1 MLVVACIYKP
11 GHSLMVLFFN
21 IPFGLYLI
29 AYKFVNINSLRGSV
43 SLDPVKQYDQRIVI
57 CLNIIS
63 CFKINYSN

>member
-1 MLVVACIYKP
+1 MLVAACIYKP
-11 GHSLMVLFFN
+11 GHSLMVLLSN

-43 SLDPVKQYDQRIVI
+43 SFDPVKKHDQRIVI

-63 CFKINYSN
+63 CF